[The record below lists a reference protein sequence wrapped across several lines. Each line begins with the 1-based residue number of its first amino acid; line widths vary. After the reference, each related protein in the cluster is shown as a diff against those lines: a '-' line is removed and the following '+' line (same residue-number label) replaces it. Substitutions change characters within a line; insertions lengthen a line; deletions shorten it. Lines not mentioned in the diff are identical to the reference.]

1 MARLPRSPSS
11 IYLLFGSYTAS
22 GASQS
27 IIPRLMQ
34 CWFNLRHVPERLFW
48 ANSGPAFLAATLHSN
63 ILALVDGLQGYSR
76 LGACLSEITCT
87 AFRPCA
93 RAPTFSDV
101 PRGHWGLHATLPSC
115 VASPPT
121 ASPPLDVVSAYVP
134 RRLQGYDF
142 WTAMVYLGWNRRL
155 SSVERFRGSGQTAL
169 MDGEARPRGG
179 DAGRVCEAS
188 RRR

>member
-1 MARLPRSPSS
+1 M
-11 IYLLFGSYTAS
+11 
-22 GASQS
+22 
-27 IIPRLMQ
+27 
-34 CWFNLRHVPERLFW
+34 PERLFW
-48 ANSGPAFLAATLHSN
+48 ANSGPAFLAATLHSK
-63 ILALVDGLQGYSR
+63 ILDLVDGLQGYSR

-87 AFRPCA
+87 ALRPCA

-115 VASPPT
+115 VASPST

-134 RRLQGYDF
+134 RRLQGRDF

-155 SSVERFRGSGQTAL
+155 SSVERFRGSGQTAV

-179 DAGRVCEAS
+179 DGGRVCEAS